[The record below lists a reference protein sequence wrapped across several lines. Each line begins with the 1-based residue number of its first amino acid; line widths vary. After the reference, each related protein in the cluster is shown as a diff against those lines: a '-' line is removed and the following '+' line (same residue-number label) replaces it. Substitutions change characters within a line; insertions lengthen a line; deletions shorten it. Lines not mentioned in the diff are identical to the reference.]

1 MICVNLF
8 LICVSRILSGISTQL
23 FRNVFRV
30 PLWYKWLLG
39 YRMWLFKEN
48 YFRILQKWKYM
59 RPNDR
64 IQFLA
69 NFVET
74 YFSVNLPRR
83 DIYSRKFWFFELS
96 IFWWE
101 DAFSVDQL
109 HLDIFLENSDF
120 SNFKFFSWEPAFS
133 AKFFETFLLENCDI
147 SNFHFSEGAW
157 FFGQSTASRHFSSK
171 ISTSPIF
178 IFWWELALI
187 IYYNIF

>member
-64 IQFLA
+64 IQF
-69 NFVET
+69 FVNSVRT
-74 YFSVNLPRR
+74 YFLVNLPH
-83 DIYSRKFWFFELS
+83 RKFWFFELS
-96 IFWWE
+96 FFDEKMLFRTIDWILIF
-101 DAFSVDQL
+101 SSKIQ
-109 HLDIFLENSDF
+109 IFPILFFFHGSLLSWPNS
-120 SNFKFFSWEPAFS
+120 
-133 AKFFETFLLENCDI
+133 
-147 SNFHFSEGAW
+147 
-157 FFGQSTASRHFSSK
+157 STHFSSK
-171 ISTSPIF
+171 ITLVWF
-178 IFWWELALI
+178 FQ
-187 IYYNIF
+187 F